1 MPRGKRR
8 KRNILHS
15 VEFPPLRMRDSSCV
29 RLGRIHELGRFAFV
43 ACSMGSFVW
52 VLLCWVTS
60 RSGKE
65 LSEPSWERRESL
77 MAADLHHKCRVYS
90 NGYWLRLDS
99 RSLLLCKRL
108 LVKLQC
114 SALSGSTLQVGY
126 LFWVRRNQNWRVDHC
141 LSEGDAKY
149 LNSR

>member
-29 RLGRIHELGRFAFV
+29 SSGRIHELGRFAFV

-60 RSGKE
+60 RCGKE
-65 LSEPSWERRESL
+65 LSEPSLKGPSRANLNHKLPSL
-77 MAADLHHKCRVYS
+77 F